1 MGDFNMLVRIV
12 IESPSLCP
20 FALPVCSKIYPVV
33 LHSSPGK
40 RQRLELSITRRNA
53 QNNAVTAGSGKPQ
66 ALQRFRYSDFGRQ
79 TYSGFALARSQQ
91 INSTSALSAMVVQP
105 AEGRAGPRR
114 M

>member
-1 MGDFNMLVRIV
+1 MGDFILLVRIV
-12 IESPSLCP
+12 IEISSLCLFP
-20 FALPVCSKIYPVV
+20 RESANRR
-33 LHSSPGK
+33 GK
-40 RQRLELSITRRNA
+40 CWSRQNEQARLELSITRSNA

-66 ALQRFRYSDFGRQ
+66 ALHRFRYSDFGRQ
-79 TYSGFALARSQQ
+79 TYSGFAVARSQQ

>member
-1 MGDFNMLVRIV
+1 MGDFILLVRIV
-12 IESPSLCP
+12 IESSSLCTLSRRRVQNYGVNVG
-20 FALPVCSKIYPVV
+20 A
-33 LHSSPGK
+33 GK
-40 RQRLELSITRRNA
+40 TNRQSLELSITRRNA

-79 TYSGFALARSQQ
+79 TYSGFAVARSQQ
-91 INSTSALSAMVVQP
+91 INSTSALSAIVVHP